1 MYRFPGDQ
9 RGPRFPFLFVMET
22 LMSSLKVF
30 RTESEALP
38 QIAAILARGVLALR
52 QRMKRPEVLPIP
64 SKAEISELPR
74 LSRRGGPR
82 RVIRRPVSESGRNRL
97 EVSAHSRPTVHAG

>member
-1 MYRFPGDQ
+1 M
-9 RGPRFPFLFVMET
+9 T
-22 LMSSLKVF
+22 SSNVF
-30 RTESEALP
+30 KTEGEALP

-74 LSRRGGPR
+74 LSPRGRPR
-82 RVIRRPVSESGRNRL
+82 RVIRCPVSESGRNRL
-97 EVSAHSRPTVHAG
+97 EVSAHSRLTVHAG